1 MKAQKFL
8 NNTGVAT
15 NSTLDG
21 NAIAAPQSHRSKVF
35 ETKKFSVLNIAT
47 KQQDKL
53 PQYKTILGHGQGT
66 QLHGSL
72 AKHSEPPGGTN
83 VVNGAVRIGFG
94 SNAGSGVI
102 ID

>member
-1 MKAQKFL
+1 L
-8 NNTGVAT
+8 NGAVDAT
-15 NSTLDG
+15 NATLD
-21 NAIAAPQSHRSKVF
+21 APQSHRSKVF
-35 ETKKFSVLNIAT
+35 ETKKFSVLNIAA

-72 AKHSEPPGGTN
+72 AKHSEPPGGSS